1 MPFFAAVEVIG
12 NKCVVYEFGKFVLD
26 PRERTL
32 LADGIAIH
40 LRAKE
45 FDTLL
50 LLVEH
55 NGHLLTKE
63 QMMAALW
70 QDSFVE
76 ESNLARQI
84 SQLRKIFNTDEE
96 QFIETLPKHG
106 YRFTA
111 ELRRTIVEPE
121 DEIILEKRTVKR
133 VTFGLE
139 NEFEPEPERLELPRA
154 RRAIF
159 TVPRL
164 AVLLIGVLG
173 LVGVASVWFWN
184 QRMRPAS
191 AQINT
196 VAVLPL
202 RSLNGDEDHKALGL
216 GLTDAL
222 ITKLASTRRFIVRPT
237 NAVAP
242 FANNADPVE
251 TGRRL
256 NVDAV
261 LEGTIQEADGRLRVN
276 ARLFKTA
283 TGEQIW
289 AERFEQPS
297 AGIFALQD
305 ALSANIAKTLDFELS
320 KSDSD
325 RMLHR
330 GTESV
335 EAYEKY
341 LRGRFYQSQN
351 TPDGL
356 TRSIALFQQAAAL
369 DPNFAEAH
377 AGIAD
382 ANLILFNF
390 GLRPAAETI
399 PTARQAVNRALQLN
413 AELSNAYTSLALIQ
427 FLGDRNWAGA
437 EKSLQ
442 RAIELDP
449 NNSDAFLRYGYFLT
463 NFGRFDDALEKL
475 SKARELN
482 PLSPIVNANTGLAY
496 LCARQYPQAIEQL
509 ERTAAENPEFPLPQW
524 LLGTSYEAVGDAD
537 RSFAANL
544 RALVMEG
551 KREVAARLQ
560 KVKDTAGLEA
570 ANRVWLAETVKSRQP
585 GKDSALSVAL
595 RAATVKDREQTLSWL
610 EKAIDE
616 GDRTIVGIKYLAKFD
631 FVRDDPRF
639 QAVANKLSF

>member
-1 MPFFAAVEVIG
+1 MEVVG
-12 NKCVVYEFGKFVLD
+12 NKYVVYEFGKFVLD
-26 PRERTL
+26 PKERTL
-32 LADGIAIH
+32 LADGVPVH

-63 QMMAALW
+63 EMMTALW
-70 QDSFVE
+70 QNSFVE

-84 SQLRKIFNTDEE
+84 SQLRKIFNTDHER
-96 QFIETLPKHG
+96 FIETLPKHG

-111 ELRRTIVEPE
+111 DLRRTIVELE
-121 DEIILEKRTVKR
+121 DQVILEKLTVKR
-133 VTFGLE
+133 VTFSVE
-139 NEFEPEPERLELPRA
+139 NEPAPAQLALPPA
-154 RRAIF
+154 RGANF
-159 TVPRL
+159 TFPRI
-164 AVLLIGVLG
+164 VLLIAVLG

-184 QRMRPAS
+184 ERMRPDS
-191 AQINT
+191 SQINT
-196 VAVLPL
+196 LAVLPL
-202 RSLNGDEDHKALGL
+202 RSLNGDEDNKALGL

-237 NAVAP
+237 NAVAS
-242 FANNADPVE
+242 FGNNADPVE

-261 LEGTIQEADGRLRVN
+261 LEGTIQQADGRLRVN
-276 ARLFKTA
+276 ARLLRTA

-289 AERFEQPS
+289 AEGFEQPS

-330 GTESV
+330 GTESA

-351 TPDGL
+351 TPNGL
-356 TRSIALFQQAAAL
+356 NRSIELFQQAAAL

-413 AELSNAYTSLALIQ
+413 PELSNAYTS
-427 FLGDRNWAGA
+427 
-437 EKSLQ
+437 
-442 RAIELDP
+442 
-449 NNSDAFLRYGYFLT
+449 
-463 NFGRFDDALEKL
+463 
-475 SKARELN
+475 
-482 PLSPIVNANTGLAY
+482 
-496 LCARQYPQAIEQL
+496 
-509 ERTAAENPEFPLPQW
+509 
-524 LLGTSYEAVGDAD
+524 
-537 RSFAANL
+537 
-544 RALVMEG
+544 
-551 KREVAARLQ
+551 
-560 KVKDTAGLEA
+560 
-570 ANRVWLAETVKSRQP
+570 
-585 GKDSALSVAL
+585 
-595 RAATVKDREQTLSWL
+595 
-610 EKAIDE
+610 
-616 GDRTIVGIKYLAKFD
+616 
-631 FVRDDPRF
+631 
-639 QAVANKLSF
+639 

>member
-1 MPFFAAVEVIG
+1 MEVIG
-12 NKCVVYEFGKFVLD
+12 NKRVVYEFGKFVLD

-32 LADGIAIH
+32 LADGVPIH
-40 LRAKE
+40 LPAKE
-45 FDTLL
+45 FETLL

-55 NGHLLTKE
+55 NGHALTTE
-63 QMMAALW
+63 EMMTALW
-70 QDSFVE
+70 PDSFVE
-76 ESNLARQI
+76 VSNLARQI
-84 SQLRKIFNTDEE
+84 SRLRKLFDTEGE
-96 QFIETLPKHG
+96 RFIETLSKHG

-111 ELRRTIVEPE
+111 ELRRTVVESELPV
-121 DEIILEKRTVKR
+121 ILEKRTVKR
-133 VTFGLE
+133 VTFAVQ
-139 NEFEPEPERLELPRA
+139 NETEPELPALPPA
-154 RRAIF
+154 RRAIL
-159 TVPRL
+159 TVPRI
-164 AVLLIGVLG
+164 AFLIAGLG
-173 LVGVASVWFWN
+173 LVGLAALWFWD

-191 AQINT
+191 AQINS

-202 RSLNGDEDHKALGL
+202 RSLSGNEDHNALGL

-237 NAVAP
+237 NAVTP

-256 NVDAV
+256 NVDVV
-261 LEGTIQEADGRLRVN
+261 LEGTIQQADGRLRVN
-276 ARLFKTA
+276 ARLFQTA

-305 ALSANIAKTLDFELS
+305 ALSSHIAKALDFELS
-320 KSDSD
+320 RSDSD
-325 RMLHR
+325 RMLYR
-330 GTESV
+330 GTENA

-351 TPDGL
+351 TPGGL
-356 TRSIALFQQAAAL
+356 NRSIELFQQAAAL

-382 ANLILFNF
+382 AHLILFNF
-390 GLRPAAETI
+390 GLRPAAETM
-399 PTARQAVNRALQLN
+399 PVARQAVDRALQLN
-413 AELSNAYTSLALIQ
+413 PELSNVYTSLALIQ
-427 FLGDRNWAGA
+427 FLGDRNWADA

-475 SKARELN
+475 GKARELN
-482 PLSPIVNANTGLAY
+482 PLSPIVQANTGLAY

-509 ERTAAENPEFPLPQW
+509 ERTAAENPQFPLPQW
-524 LLGTSYEAVGDAD
+524 LLATSYEAVGDIE
-537 RSFAANL
+537 RSFAANMKG
-544 RALVMEG
+544 LVMEG
-551 KREVAARLQ
+551 SGELAARLQ
-560 KVKDTAGLEA
+560 KARDTDGPEA
-570 ANRVWLAETVKSRQP
+570 ANRLWLDEVIKNRQLATN
-585 GKDSALSVAL
+585 SALTVSL
-595 RAATVKDREQTLSWL
+595 RAATVKDREQTLFWL

-616 GDRTIVGIKYLAKFD
+616 GDRTIVGIQYLAKYD
-631 FVRDDPRF
+631 FVRDDQRF

>member
-1 MPFFAAVEVIG
+1 M
-12 NKCVVYEFGKFVLD
+12 
-26 PRERTL
+26 
-32 LADGIAIH
+32 LADGVPIH
-40 LRAKE
+40 LPAKE
-45 FDTLL
+45 FETLL

-55 NGHLLTKE
+55 NGHALTTE
-63 QMMAALW
+63 EMMTALW
-70 QDSFVE
+70 PDSFVE
-76 ESNLARQI
+76 VSNLARQI
-84 SQLRKIFNTDEE
+84 SRLRKLFDTEGE
-96 QFIETLPKHG
+96 RFIETLSKHG

-111 ELRRTIVEPE
+111 ELRRTVVESELPV
-121 DEIILEKRTVKR
+121 ILEKRTVKR
-133 VTFGLE
+133 VTFAVQ
-139 NEFEPEPERLELPRA
+139 NETEPELPALPPA
-154 RRAIF
+154 RRAIL
-159 TVPRL
+159 TVPRI
-164 AVLLIGVLG
+164 AFLIAGLG
-173 LVGVASVWFWN
+173 LVGLAALWFWD

-191 AQINT
+191 AQINS

-202 RSLNGDEDHKALGL
+202 RSLSGNEDHNALGL

-237 NAVAP
+237 NAVTP

-256 NVDAV
+256 NVDVV
-261 LEGTIQEADGRLRVN
+261 LEGTIQQADGRLRVN
-276 ARLFKTA
+276 ARLFQTA

-305 ALSANIAKTLDFELS
+305 ALSSHIAKALDFELS
-320 KSDSD
+320 RSDSD
-325 RMLHR
+325 RMLYR
-330 GTESV
+330 GTENA

-351 TPDGL
+351 TPGGL
-356 TRSIALFQQAAAL
+356 NRSIELFQQAAAL

-382 ANLILFNF
+382 AHLILFNF
-390 GLRPAAETI
+390 GLRPAAETM
-399 PTARQAVNRALQLN
+399 PVARQAVDRALQLN
-413 AELSNAYTSLALIQ
+413 PELSNVYTSLALIQ
-427 FLGDRNWAGA
+427 FLGDRNWADA

-475 SKARELN
+475 GKARELN
-482 PLSPIVNANTGLAY
+482 PLSPIVQANTGLAY

-509 ERTAAENPEFPLPQW
+509 ERTAAENPQFPLPQW
-524 LLGTSYEAVGDAD
+524 LLATSYEAVGDIE
-537 RSFAANL
+537 RSFAANMKG
-544 RALVMEG
+544 LVMEG
-551 KREVAARLQ
+551 SGELAARLQ
-560 KVKDTAGLEA
+560 KARDTDGPEA
-570 ANRVWLAETVKSRQP
+570 ANRLWLDEVIKNRQLATN
-585 GKDSALSVAL
+585 SALTVSL
-595 RAATVKDREQTLSWL
+595 RAATVKDREQTLFWL

-616 GDRTIVGIKYLAKFD
+616 GDRTIVGIQYLAKYD
-631 FVRDDPRF
+631 FVRDDQRF